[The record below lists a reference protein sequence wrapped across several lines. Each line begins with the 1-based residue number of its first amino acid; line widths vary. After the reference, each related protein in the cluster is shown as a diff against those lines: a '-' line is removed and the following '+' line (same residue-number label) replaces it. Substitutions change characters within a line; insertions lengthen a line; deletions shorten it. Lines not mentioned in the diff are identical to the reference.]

1 VLPRHCQVMPRFRLA
16 AILLMLGTSCDPT
29 IVGRPCDTRTETSP
43 SSSTL
48 NDQAFECPTRLCLQ
62 QAPARTSG
70 TSPDTAPFCTA
81 ACTTD
86 ADCSLGETRDSG
98 RSSDRRCRLG
108 FTCGVAFSTGAT
120 ACCRKLCLCR
130 DFLDGPARTPAE
142 CDPSTNANLC
152 PLLPSD

>member
-1 VLPRHCQVMPRFRLA
+1 MLGLRVRLA
-16 AILLMLGTSCDPT
+16 ASLLMFATSCDFSV
-29 IVGRPCDTRTETSP
+29 VGHVCDTRTETSP

-48 NDQAFECPTRLCLQ
+48 NDQAFECPTHLCLQ
-62 QAPARTSG
+62 QARTPGSG
-70 TSPDTAPFCTA
+70 TSVDTAPFCTA

-86 ADCSLGETRDSG
+86 ADCALGETRDPG

-130 DFLDGPARTPAE
+130 DFLDGSARTPAE
-142 CDPSTNANLC
+142 CDPRANANVC
-152 PLLPSD
+152 PLQRSD